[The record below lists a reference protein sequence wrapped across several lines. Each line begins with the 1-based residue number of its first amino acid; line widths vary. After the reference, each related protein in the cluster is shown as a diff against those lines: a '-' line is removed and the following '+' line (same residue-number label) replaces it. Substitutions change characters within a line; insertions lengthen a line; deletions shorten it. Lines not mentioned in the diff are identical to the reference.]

1 MRIYVSNLSY
11 QVTAE
16 DLRGAF
22 ITFKNVASVF
32 IVKDRTTGKS
42 KGFGY
47 VDISPDSE
55 AQAAIDLLTGK
66 LLQGRQMA
74 LKVALPPLEKRD
86 GASPPPSPP
95 RENDS
100 RAKYTKGRKDRA
112 TGNREQNSKG
122 AQNKNGVKA
131 QNDPNSKKRGPGG
144 RSQGNRNR
152 GEQGGGRRH

>member
-16 DLRGAF
+16 DLRRAF
-22 ITFKNVASVF
+22 ITFKNVTSVF
-32 IVKDRTTGKS
+32 IVKDRTTGNS

-66 LLQGRQMA
+66 LLQGRKMA
-74 LKVALPPLEKRD
+74 LKVALPPLEKRND
-86 GASPPPSPP
+86 ASPPPSLPLN
-95 RENDS
+95 NDS
-100 RAKYTKGRKDRA
+100 RGNYTKGRKDRA
-112 TGNREQNSKG
+112 TSSKEQNGKG

-131 QNDPNSKKRGPGG
+131 QKDPNSRKRAPGG
-144 RSQGNRNR
+144 RSQSNR
-152 GEQGGGRRH
+152 GGQGGGRRH